1 MPSQSRPFRGSEAR
15 RQRIRRVSALPG
27 GLIADNGPMVTQAR
41 QRLGIQD
48 ALWLEMD
55 RPNNLMVVES
65 VIWTAEPLDF
75 AKVRTVVTER
85 LLRRYP
91 VFRSRAVRDDD
102 GSWWWEPDPH
112 FKFDNHVALVSLHNP
127 DDPRAL
133 QDLVAAHRSEMLDRD
148 RPLWQAIF
156 VRRYREGSAVILRSH
171 HAIADGTRM
180 VRLSMGLFDA
190 APGGGPIVAPPVKAV
205 PARPQPPGQPM
216 ASRFRTGAADIARRA
231 SAALSNAVG
240 VVGGLGDAPKA
251 VQQAGRLGRF
261 AMRNPLGAADTLVH
275 AAQAGSAGLA
285 DTVRAAMPG
294 GGRLVD
300 VFSGAPGDADTL
312 RKLLLGTRNDVTI
325 WTGTAGPAKSVA
337 WSEPLSLA
345 AVKAVAAANLCTVND
360 VLVATVA
367 GCLHDYLVA
376 HEARCS
382 SVTFMVPVNLKP
394 LDMTLPGTLGNEFAL
409 VQLEL
414 PTDEPDPHEVL
425 AVAKRRMDRIKNGH
439 EAAVAFRVQEAIA
452 GFGRGLY
459 EASVDLFATRAV
471 GTLTNVPGPSDPVY
485 LAGSLVDGM
494 VGWAPV
500 SGDQPMSFTI
510 YSYNGEITVG
520 VACDTELVP
529 DHDMIVDG
537 FSHAFGRLVEA
548 TPSADL
554 MQITWG
560 SAGSFRQG
568 PRKGPR
574 RDHDRRR

>member
-1 MPSQSRPFRGSEAR
+1 MLSAVIHKNGRMAER
-15 RQRIRRVSALPG
+15 R
-27 GLIADNGPMVTQAR
+27 
-41 QRLGIQD
+41 RLGIQD

-55 RPNNLMVVES
+55 RPNNLMVVDS

-91 VFRSRAVRDDD
+91 VFRSRPVQDDD

-112 FKFDNHVALVSLHNP
+112 FKFDNHVALVSLANP

-133 QDLVAAHRSEMLDRD
+133 QDLVAAHRTEMLDRN
-148 RPLWQAIF
+148 RPLWQAIW
-156 VRRYREGSAVILRSH
+156 VKRYREGSAMILRSH
-171 HAIADGTRM
+171 HAIADGMRM
-180 VRLSMGLFDA
+180 VQLSMSLFDA
-190 APGGGPIVAPPVKAV
+190 APDGGPILAPAVNQVA
-205 PARPQPPGQPM
+205 ARPHPPGQPL
-216 ASRFRTGAADIARRA
+216 AGRFRSGAADAVRRA
-231 SAALSNAVG
+231 GATVSRAVG
-240 VVGGLGDAPKA
+240 AFGALGDAPQA
-251 VQQAGRLGRF
+251 FQQAGRLGRF
-261 AMRNPLGAADTLVH
+261 ALRNPLGAADTLVH
-275 AAQAGSAGLA
+275 AAQAGGAGLA
-285 DTVRAAMPG
+285 DTMRSALPG

-300 VFSGAPGDADTL
+300 VFSGAPGDVDTV

-325 WTGTAGPAKSVA
+325 WTGTAGGVKSVA

-345 AVKAVAAANLCTVND
+345 AIKAVAAANGCTVND

-367 GCLHDYLVA
+367 GCLHDYLKA
-376 HEARCS
+376 HHARCS

-394 LDMTLPGTLGNEFAL
+394 LDATLPDTLGNEFAL

-439 EAAVAFRVQEAIA
+439 EAAVAFRFQETIA
-452 GFGRGLY
+452 GFSRGLY
-459 EASVDLFATRAV
+459 EASVDLFTNRTV
-471 GTLTNVPGPSDPVY
+471 GTLTNVPGPPDPVY

-494 VGWAPV
+494 VGWAPI

-510 YSYNGEITVG
+510 YSYNGEVTVG
-520 VACDTELVP
+520 IACDTVLVP
-529 DHDMIVDG
+529 DHEMIVDG
-537 FSHAFGRLVEA
+537 FSGAFGRLVEA

-568 PRKGPR
+568 PRRGPR
-574 RDHDRRR
+574 KGHDRKR